1 MCAAMSNEIE
11 GPRPTRLLIV
21 EDELSIVFALREF
34 FATAGFVVDTAMT
47 VAECEQ
53 LLADNDYAVLITD
66 VHLTP
71 NRRKEGLQLV
81 KRAHEKSPAVRAIV
95 LTAYGSPDLEEE
107 ARQSGAD
114 AFFAKPMAL
123 PVLASTV
130 EKFVGGPARA

>member
-1 MCAAMSNEIE
+1 MCAAMSSEIQ
-11 GPRPTRLLIV
+11 GSRPTRLLIV
-21 EDELSIVFALREF
+21 EDELSIIFALREF

-81 KRAHEKSPAVRAIV
+81 KRAHEKRPAVRAIV

-130 EKFVGGPARA
+130 ERFVGGQSGA